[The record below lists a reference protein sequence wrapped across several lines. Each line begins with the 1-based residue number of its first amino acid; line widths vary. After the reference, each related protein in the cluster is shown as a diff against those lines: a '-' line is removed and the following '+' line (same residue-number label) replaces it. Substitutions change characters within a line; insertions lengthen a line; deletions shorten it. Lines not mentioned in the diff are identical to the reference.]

1 MKKED
6 LIAIGLTE
14 EQAKKVLESLDGN
27 FVTKT
32 RFNEINEENKTL
44 KQSVADRDKQLEDL
58 KKSGGD
64 NAELKKQIEALQQQN
79 SEQKKAHEA
88 ELSRLKLDNAIDSA
102 LAAAGAKNAKAVKAL
117 LDVSKVKLGDDGKL
131 TGWDEQI
138 AAVQNASGDEELSGG
153 SQPQGQTQTKCPQT
167 YNAFDY
173 AKEYQPDETYE
184 LKGAD
189 SDLAGLDM
197 QKAISDMEK
206 DQVLQQYQYFV
217 GTQDTGV
224 KKTPLDT
231 GISALR
237 SGENFSL

>member
-6 LIAIGLTE
+6 LTAMGLTE

-32 RFNEINEENKTL
+32 RFNEVNEENKTL

-79 SEQKKAHEA
+79 SEQKKAHDA
-88 ELSRLKLDNAIDSA
+88 ELTRLKLDNAIDSA

-131 TGWDEQI
+131 TGWEEQL
-138 AAVQNASGDEELSGG
+138 AAVQKTDSYLFAE
-153 SQPQGQTQTKCPQT
+153 QTKQPVFKGFQPGAAGDIKPGTEVDTSKMT
-167 YNAFDY
+167 YSELAAYMAAN
-173 AKEYQPDETYE
+173 PD
-184 LKGAD
+184 
-189 SDLAGLDM
+189 
-197 QKAISDMEK
+197 
-206 DQVLQQYQYFV
+206 
-217 GTQDTGV
+217 V
-224 KKTPLDT
+224 KL
-231 GISALR
+231 
-237 SGENFSL
+237 E